1 MMKQSARSRRLV
13 KHHKRLK
20 AGSKI
25 NLVALMDIFTILVFF
40 LIVNQSEVRVLQNIE
55 KISLPVSVADTLPV
69 ENLVISVIADTVLV
83 QERAIWQ
90 KSENGQGLTEQ
101 ENPEFIQTLTTE
113 LTYQASK
120 RTELTETEQ
129 QNGRAVTIIGDA
141 ATPYV
146 VLKQIMA
153 ACAATGYRD
162 ISLAV
167 EQQAKQANGEG

>member
-1 MMKQSARSRRLV
+1 MMKQSARSRRLA

-20 AGSKI
+20 AGSKL

-55 KISLPVSVADTLPV
+55 KISLPVSVADVLPV
-69 ENLVISVIADTVLV
+69 ENLVITVFTDTVLV
-83 QERAIWQ
+83 QERPIWQ
-90 KSENGQGLTEQ
+90 KGTDEIGLTEQ
-101 ENPEFIQTLTTE
+101 QNPEFINALTNE

-120 RTELTETEQ
+120 RTELSEAEL

-141 ATPYV
+141 STPYV
-146 VLKQIMA
+146 VLKQIMT

-167 EQQAKQANGEG
+167 EQQAKQTNGEG

>member
-1 MMKQSARSRRLV
+1 MMKQSARSRRLA

-20 AGSKI
+20 AGSKL

-40 LIVNQSEVRVLQNIE
+40 LIVNQSEVRILQNIE
-55 KISLPVSVADTLPV
+55 KISLPVSVADVLPV
-69 ENLVISVIADTVLV
+69 ENLVITVFTDTVLV
-83 QERAIWQ
+83 QERPIWQ
-90 KSENGQGLTEQ
+90 KSADGIDLTEQ
-101 ENPEFIQTLTTE
+101 QNPEFISTLTTE

-120 RTELTETEQ
+120 RTELSETEQ

-141 ATPYV
+141 STPYV
-146 VLKQIMA
+146 VLKQIMT

-167 EQQAKQANGEG
+167 EQQAKQTNGEG

>member
-1 MMKQSARSRRLV
+1 MMKQSARSRRLA

-20 AGSKI
+20 AGSKL

-40 LIVNQSEVRVLQNIE
+40 LIVNQSEVRILQNIE
-55 KISLPVSVADTLPV
+55 KIRLPVSVADVLPV
-69 ENLVISVIADTVLV
+69 ENLVITVFTDTVLV
-83 QERAIWQ
+83 QERPIWQ
-90 KSENGQGLTEQ
+90 KSADGLGLTEQ
-101 ENPEFIQTLTTE
+101 ENPEFISTLTTE

-120 RTELTETEQ
+120 RTELSEAEL

-141 ATPYV
+141 STPYV
-146 VLKQIMA
+146 VLKQIMT

-167 EQQAKQANGEG
+167 EQQAKQTNGEG

>member
-1 MMKQSARSRRLV
+1 MMKQSARSRRLA

-20 AGSKI
+20 AGSKL

-40 LIVNQSEVRVLQNIE
+40 LIVNQSEVRILQNIE
-55 KISLPVSVADTLPV
+55 KISLPVSVADVLPV
-69 ENLVISVIADTVLV
+69 ENLVITVFTDTVLV
-83 QERAIWQ
+83 QEHPIWQ
-90 KSENGQGLTEQ
+90 KSADGIGLTEQ
-101 ENPEFIQTLTTE
+101 ENPEFISTLTTE

-120 RTELTETEQ
+120 RTELSEAEL

-141 ATPYV
+141 STTYV
-146 VLKQIMA
+146 VLKQIMT

-167 EQQAKQANGEG
+167 EQQAKQTNGEG

>member
-1 MMKQSARSRRLV
+1 MMKQSARSRRLA

-20 AGSKI
+20 AGSKL

-40 LIVNQSEVRVLQNIE
+40 LIVNQSEVRILQNIE
-55 KISLPVSVADTLPV
+55 KISLPVSVADVLPV
-69 ENLVISVIADTVLV
+69 ENLVITVFTDTVLV
-83 QERAIWQ
+83 QERPIWQ
-90 KSENGQGLTEQ
+90 KSADGIGLTEQ
-101 ENPEFIQTLTTE
+101 EDPEFISTLTTE

-120 RTELTETEQ
+120 RTELSEAEL

-141 ATPYV
+141 STPYV
-146 VLKQIMA
+146 VLKQIMT

-167 EQQAKQANGEG
+167 EQQAKQTSGEG